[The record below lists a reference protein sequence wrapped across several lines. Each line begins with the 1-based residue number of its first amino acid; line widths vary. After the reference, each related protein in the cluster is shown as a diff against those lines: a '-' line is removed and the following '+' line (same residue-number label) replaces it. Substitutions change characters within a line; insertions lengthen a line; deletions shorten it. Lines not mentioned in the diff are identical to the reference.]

1 MWETRVWGVSAEL
14 KNATPL
20 LADPLKKTIT
30 RGRSGA
36 QQSKCQ
42 VNKGR
47 TEFRIDFLT
56 FLESKHQD
64 SVKFS
69 VSCMILSTVLK
80 AEKRVKESFSSAFL
94 ISVQFPGARTREV

>member
-1 MWETRVWGVSAEL
+1 MWEIQVWGVSAEL

-20 LADPLKKTIT
+20 LADPLKKTIK

-36 QQSKCQ
+36 QQSKFQ

-47 TEFRIDFLT
+47 TEFSIDFLP

-64 SVKFS
+64 
-69 VSCMILSTVLK
+69 
-80 AEKRVKESFSSAFL
+80 
-94 ISVQFPGARTREV
+94 P